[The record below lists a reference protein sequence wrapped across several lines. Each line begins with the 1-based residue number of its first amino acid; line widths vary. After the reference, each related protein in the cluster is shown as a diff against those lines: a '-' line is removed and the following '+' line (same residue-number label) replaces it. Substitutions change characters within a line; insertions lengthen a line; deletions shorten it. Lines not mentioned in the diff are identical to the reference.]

1 MPLHKT
7 KPDLPTLQGDRFR
20 ATHQASVDAVL
31 GVNVRKVFSRGSRF
45 YNHDLWTLRAFVVHL
60 CSWASRNPGK
70 TPTLSDVSEM
80 CREAGSKRVY
90 DPHIVIAATPEEL
103 KLSVALALIGGAY
116 HEAWHTKYSKRTP
129 LDPRTMHKLITSV
142 WSRVDDWSKLSQTI
156 LQWQNIADDIFI
168 ERNGCIEFP
177 GAEPKM
183 QDLQHFIL
191 DQEEEARK
199 PKVLAGMTGKD
210 LFPTLNAVSCTF
222 RDVGL
227 GYNTERQRRALDEYR
242 THNADAVDY
251 VLSGPLAD
259 LLRRNITL
267 GPAEDIETLRIAL
280 EIVATI
286 KETSEEQP
294 QESDPKDG
302 EGEGQSKDAP
312 RCPNC
317 GSTKIKMVVLKGGKR
332 GKLVC
337 EDCRYE
343 EEMDLPEQP
352 KDGKGSGQ
360 GVKAEYEDENDRP
373 EGGNSDGKGSD
384 KGSDKGD
391 SKDKK
396 NKGSKGGKD
405 QDGDE
410 DGSGSEDG
418 DDDGESDGSSK
429 GSKGNEDGDE
439 DGEGSTGS
447 DGDDEGQDGD
457 DSGSEGEGEGQDGS
471 DQGQDGEG
479 QDGSDSDG
487 EGQDKD
493 SDAGDAQEGGTGA
506 GGHHYEAG
514 PAKAWDVVAQE
525 LLTAAENGEENGL
538 LDNNTALEG
547 AVEEQR
553 EEEDR
558 DCRGNEAP
566 YRPYDPSLD
575 QVDYVGPSNRGQGND
590 ERRANEML
598 EGVRTETAYLRAR
611 LRNIVRSVM
620 QTAVEHGVRRGRGL
634 SERQFVDDVCC
645 LRGGRMPDRPDYDQE
660 DEIDTSAAVAVVLDE
675 SGSMSGR
682 LQLATQALMAITE
695 PFDFLGCPTM
705 ALGFRDGNTYA
716 DTSEGGSDDGFF
728 RTESSQ
734 IDVFKGFHESFRS
747 VKWRFANTRA
757 TGGTPMANGIQYA
770 LEALNERPETH
781 RIMFVVTDG
790 HPNYNHVPVINR
802 QLRLAR
808 EAGIYTVGVGIGSG
822 AEYVNKLFE
831 DSVYV
836 PSMSGLASALIKKLN
851 EIMDFRSSR
860 RGGRRLPTAS

>member
-1 MPLHKT
+1 MSLHKT
-7 KPDLPTLQGDRFR
+7 KPSLPTLQGDRFR

-31 GVNVRKVFSRGSRF
+31 GTNVRKVFSRGSRF
-45 YNHDLWTLRAFVVHL
+45 YNHDLWTLRAFVVAL
-60 CSWASRNPGK
+60 CSWASRNAGQ
-70 TPTLSDVSEM
+70 TPTLRDVTEM
-80 CREAGSKRVY
+80 CREASSKPVY
-90 DPHIVIAATPEEL
+90 DPHIVIAATPEKL
-103 KLSVALALIGGAY
+103 KLAVALALIGGAY

-129 LDPRTMHKLITSV
+129 LDPRAMHKLITDV
-142 WSRVDDWSKLSQTI
+142 WGRVDDWSKLSQTI
-156 LQWQNIADDIFI
+156 LQWQNVVDDIFI
-168 ERNGCIEFP
+168 ERNGCQDFP

-191 DQEEEARK
+191 DQEEEGRN
-199 PKVLAGMTGKD
+199 PKKLAGATGQD
-210 LFPTLNAVSCTF
+210 LFPTLMAVSATF

-227 GYNTERQRRALDEYR
+227 GYNTERQRRALAEYR
-242 THNADAVDY
+242 EHNPDAVDY

-259 LLRRNITL
+259 LLRRTIAL
-267 GPAEDIETLRIAL
+267 GPTENIETLRLAL

-294 QESDPKDG
+294 EESDPEDG
-302 EGEGQSKDAP
+302 EGEGQSQDAP

-317 GSTKIKMVVLKGGKR
+317 GSTKIKMVVFKGGKR

-373 EGGNSDGKGSD
+373 DSGDSDGEGSSED
-384 KGSDKGD
+384 GDEGD

-396 NKGSKGGKD
+396 DKGSKGGSE
-405 QDGDE
+405 DGEDE
-410 DGSGSEDG
+410 DGSGSDDG
-418 DDDGESDGSSK
+418 DEDDESDGDSK
-429 GSKGNEDGDE
+429 GSKGDEDGDE

-457 DSGSEGEGEGQDGS
+457 DSGSEGKDGQDDGQGS
-471 DQGQDGEG
+471 D
-479 QDGSDSDG
+479 GSESDG
-487 EGQDKD
+487 EGQDKN

-506 GGHHYEAG
+506 GGHHHDKG

-525 LLTAAENGEENGL
+525 LLEAAENGEENGL
-538 LDNNTALEG
+538 LDNNSALEG

-553 EEEDR
+553 EEEDA
-558 DCRGNEAP
+558 DCRGNEAA

-575 QVDYVGPSNRGQGND
+575 AVDYVGPSNRGQGND

-660 DEIDTSAAVAVVLDE
+660 DEIDTSSAVAVVLDE
-675 SGSMSGR
+675 SGSMSRR

-695 PFDFLGCPTM
+695 PFDFLNCPTM
-705 ALGFRDGNTYA
+705 AIGFRDGGRYA
-716 DTSEGGSDDGFF
+716 DTSDGDEDGFF
-728 RTESSQ
+728 RADSSQ

-808 EAGIYTVGVGIGSG
+808 EAGIYTIGVGIGSG
-822 AEYVNKLFE
+822 AEYVNRLF
-831 DSVYV
+831 DDAVYV
-836 PSMSGLASALIKKLN
+836 PSMNGLASALIQKLN
-851 EIMDFRSSR
+851 EIMDFRGQR
-860 RGGRRLPTAS
+860 RGGRRLPSAS